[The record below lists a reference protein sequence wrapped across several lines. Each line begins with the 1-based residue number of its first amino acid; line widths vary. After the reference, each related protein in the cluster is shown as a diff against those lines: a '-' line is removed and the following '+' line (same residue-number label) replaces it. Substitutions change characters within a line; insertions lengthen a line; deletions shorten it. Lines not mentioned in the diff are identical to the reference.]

1 MFRPQ
6 PDHHPAIQDF
16 LASVEAFQVLGTAG
30 DDLETKKP
38 FIPWRSLDTYLE
50 RPHRTLDLLGAL
62 FPGVE
67 LPVSHE
73 YVRQKYSKIFCILLL
88 IGEGQFI
95 EPFVKHDSLCDQR
108 LPFDSRPPQ
117 FPIVA
122 GDPQFFNRFFEQ
134 QWMLCART
142 FGPNDIDVRL
152 EKERVL
158 PIICK
163 ERLAGGGSATTFKV
177 TLHEDYNHL
186 RNDSYAESVM
196 LYVPYRGIASG

>member
-88 IGEGQFI
+88 IGEGQVI
-95 EPFVKHDSLCDQR
+95 EPFVKHDSL
-108 LPFDSRPPQ
+108 
-117 FPIVA
+117 
-122 GDPQFFNRFFEQ
+122 
-134 QWMLCART
+134 
-142 FGPNDIDVRL
+142 
-152 EKERVL
+152 
-158 PIICK
+158 
-163 ERLAGGGSATTFKV
+163 
-177 TLHEDYNHL
+177 
-186 RNDSYAESVM
+186 
-196 LYVPYRGIASG
+196 